1 MEHTKA
7 RQMMVERQ
15 LAGRDIK
22 DSMVL
27 EAMRSVPRH
36 LFVPEAFW
44 DRAYD
49 DMAMAIGQG
58 QTISQPYMVAKMT
71 EMLELTGSERVLEVG
86 TGSGYQSAVLA
97 ALSKEVFSIERIEEL
112 AGQARVAL
120 ESAGV
125 EGVTISVRD
134 GTGGWPEKAPFDR
147 ILVTAAAPDMPE
159 PLIEQLA
166 EGGILLAPVGPQ
178 TSQQLIKVVMH
189 EGKTSREHGIFCV
202 FVPLI
207 GKYGFEDQA

>member
-1 MEHTKA
+1 MEHAKA
-7 RQMMVERQ
+7 RELMVKRQ

-22 DSMVL
+22 DPRVL
-27 EAMRSVPRH
+27 EAMRAVPRH
-36 LFVPEAFW
+36 LFVPEAFR

-49 DMAMAIGQG
+49 DMAMGIGQG

-97 ALSKEVFSIERIEEL
+97 ALSKEVFSIERIEAL
-112 AGQARVAL
+112 AGQARTAL

-125 EGVTISVRD
+125 EGVIISVRD
-134 GTGGWPEKAPFDR
+134 GTEGWPEKSPFDR

-159 PLIEQLA
+159 PLLEQLA
-166 EGGILLAPVGPQ
+166 EGGIALAPVGPL
-178 TSQQLIKVVMH
+178 TSQQLLKVVKH
-189 EGKTSREHGIFCV
+189 GGKVSREHGIFCV

-207 GKYGFEDQA
+207 GKYGFED

>member
-1 MEHTKA
+1 MEHEAA
-7 RQMMVERQ
+7 RELMVKRQ

-22 DSMVL
+22 DPRVL
-27 EAMRSVPRH
+27 EAMRAVPRH
-36 LFVPEAFW
+36 LFVPEAFR

-49 DMAMAIGQG
+49 DMAMGIGQG

-97 ALSKEVFSIERIEEL
+97 ALSKEVFSIERIEAL
-112 AGQARVAL
+112 AGQARTAL

-134 GTGGWPEKAPFDR
+134 GTEGWPEKSPFDR

-159 PLIEQLA
+159 PLLEQLA
-166 EGGILLAPVGPQ
+166 EGGIALAPVGPL
-178 TSQQLIKVVMH
+178 TSQQLLKVVKH
-189 EGKTSREHGIFCV
+189 GGKASREHGIFCV

-207 GKYGFEDQA
+207 GKYGFED